1 MGNVFEII
9 SDTPSV
15 QYLYT
20 IDHYILT
27 NYNENKHKIF
37 FTNILGVI
45 CYLKYSKHQKDKNIK
60 LIIYKNKLNLY
71 ALDDEQ
77 KKTIL
82 TVFPSL
88 DKNYVNK
95 KQNDNDDDN
104 KNDDDDDDDICKEI
118 KRLDVGDLN
127 DNMKKVKKI
136 ENIFGSYIK
145 VDMNKKSIVNY
156 IEPEA
161 VHDFNINKF
170 LAEKHE
176 ELDKILRTN
185 TSKETNQQIF
195 DNLLKNG
202 YLEKANPSDLEEIK
216 NELKNIKNVTK
227 NQEIEKLKNKIKLLE
242 NYNEID
248 GRRRSKR
255 KSKSRRRS
263 KRKSKSR
270 RSKRK
275 LNLKKY

>member
-1 MGNVFEII
+1 MGNVFDKI
-9 SDTPSV
+9 SETPNV

-20 IDHYILT
+20 IDHDILT
-27 NYNENKHKIF
+27 NYDENKHKIF

-77 KKTIL
+77 RKIIL

-95 KQNDNDDDN
+95 KNGDDDDD
-104 KNDDDDDDDICKEI
+104 KEDDDDDDICKEI

-145 VDMNKKSIVNY
+145 VDMNQKSVVNY

-170 LAEKHE
+170 LNEKHA

-216 NELKNIKNVTK
+216 NELKSIKNVTK
-227 NQEIEKLKNKIKLLE
+227 KQEIEKLKNKIKLLE
-242 NYNEID
+242 NYNDEID
-248 GRRRSKR
+248 GRRKSKR
-255 KSKSRRRS
+255 KSKSKP

-270 RSKRK
+270 KSKRK

>member
-1 MGNVFEII
+1 MGNVFDKI
-9 SDTPSV
+9 SGTSNV

-20 IDHYILT
+20 IDHDILT

-60 LIIYKNKLNLY
+60 LIIYKNKLNLF

-77 KKTIL
+77 RKTIL

-95 KQNDNDDDN
+95 KQNDDDDS
-104 KNDDDDDDDICKEI
+104 KDDDDDDDICKEI
-118 KRLDVGDLN
+118 KRLDIGDLN

-136 ENIFGSYIK
+136 ENIFGSYLK
-145 VDMNKKSIVNY
+145 VDMNQKSVVNY

-170 LAEKHE
+170 LIEKHE

-185 TSKETNQQIF
+185 TSKETNEQVFQ
-195 DNLLKNG
+195 NLLKNG
-202 YLEKANPSDLEEIK
+202 YLEKSNSSDLEEIK
-216 NELKNIKNVTK
+216 KELKNIKNVTK
-227 NQEIEKLKNKIKLLE
+227 KQEIEKLKNKIKLLE

-248 GRRRSKR
+248 GKRKIRKSRSRKRKSRKSRSKR
-255 KSKSRRRS
+255 KTRKSRS
-263 KRKSKSR
+263 KRK
-270 RSKRK
+270 
-275 LNLKKY
+275 N

>member
-1 MGNVFEII
+1 MGNVFERI

-20 IDHYILT
+20 IDHDILT

-77 KKTIL
+77 RKTIL

-95 KQNDNDDDN
+95 KNGDDDDD

-118 KRLDVGDLN
+118 KRLDLGELN

-145 VDMNKKSIVNY
+145 VDMNKKSVVNY

-170 LAEKHE
+170 LTEKHE

-195 DNLLKNG
+195 ESLLKNG
-202 YLEKANPSDLEEIK
+202 YLEKANSSDLEEIK
-216 NELKNIKNVTK
+216 KELKSIINVTK
-227 NQEIEKLKNKIKLLE
+227 KQEIEKLKNKIKLLE

-248 GRRRSKR
+248 GRRRKSRKR
-255 KSKSRRRS
+255 KSKSKSKS
-263 KRKSKSR
+263 KRKSRK
-270 RSKRK
+270 SKRK